1 MQNEQTQ
8 VNEFLMKISKALG
21 QERLEG
27 LSPRQEAHL
36 DQALSRMMQQK
47 PVDQISD
54 AEILGQYELVV
65 DHLSPAAYEVRRRN

>member
-1 MQNEQTQ
+1 LLALIEDDHINDL
-8 VNEFLMKISKALG
+8 VAVLG
-21 QERLEG
+21 QERV
-27 LSPRQEAHL
+27 S
-36 DQALSRMMQQK
+36 ALSNRQDKALSQAYKRLLDQK